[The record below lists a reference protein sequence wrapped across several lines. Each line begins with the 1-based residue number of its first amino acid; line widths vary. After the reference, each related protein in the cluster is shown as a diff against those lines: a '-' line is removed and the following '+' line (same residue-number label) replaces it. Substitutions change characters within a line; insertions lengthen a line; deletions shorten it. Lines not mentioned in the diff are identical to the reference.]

1 MKHFKKR
8 MKKEEGFTLVE
19 LIVVI
24 VIMAI
29 LSQIGLISFNR
40 YTRRTRAFA
49 ARTALRNIKSECEA
63 NRELGMDE
71 TFTPLIPNG
80 YSIETSN
87 TNSCLGED
95 NGLITALPFNTSR
108 LPTYFYQFSSGKI
121 GCTFSSTVDRLFLEC
136 NKKVDIESK
145 DYIVKGSY
153 LERGCSAYAVVEGPS
168 WEEAEANAKKI
179 GGNLVT
185 INDQEENEWLVNSY
199 QQMVTYR
206 GRTGDL
212 QNGPYLPRAWIG
224 LNDKDEEGEYKW
236 SSGEEVTFRGT
247 LDSGHFSG
255 MKKTY
260 GRFDPKTG
268 LRDDSLPLVH
278 EFIDQD
284 AASITLA
291 SDGNEFWYAGAW
303 EDDWGNNTHYA
314 NGIVEVPLCNQK

>member
-1 MKHFKKR
+1 MKHLKNLIR
-8 MKKEEGFTLVE
+8 KEEGFTLVE

-24 VIMAI
+24 VIMGI
-29 LSQIGLISFNR
+29 LAQIGLVSFNR
-40 YTRRTRAFA
+40 YIRKTKAFA
-49 ARTALRNIKSECEA
+49 ALETLQNIKTECETNKSLA
-63 NRELGMDE
+63 IEE
-71 TFTPLIPNG
+71 TFTPATPRD
-80 YSIETSN
+80 YSIRTANINRCS
-87 TNSCLGED
+87 GEEG
-95 NGLITALPFNTSR
+95 NGFISALPDNTSI
-108 LPTYFYQFSSGKI
+108 LPTYFYEFSSGRI
-121 GCTFSSTVDRLFLEC
+121 GCSFSSTTERLFLEC
-136 NKKVDIESK
+136 NKRRDIESK

-185 INDQEENEWLVNSY
+185 INDQEENEWIVNSY
-199 QQMVTYR
+199 QKMVTYNDR
-206 GRTGDL
+206 RGDL
-212 QNGPYLPRAWIG
+212 ENGPYLPRAWIG
-224 LNDKDEEGEYKW
+224 LNDKDEEGLYKW

-260 GRFDPKTG
+260 GRFDPATG

-278 EFIDQD
+278 EFIEQD
-284 AASITLA
+284 ASSITLA

-314 NGIVEVPLCNQK
+314 NGIVEVPLCN